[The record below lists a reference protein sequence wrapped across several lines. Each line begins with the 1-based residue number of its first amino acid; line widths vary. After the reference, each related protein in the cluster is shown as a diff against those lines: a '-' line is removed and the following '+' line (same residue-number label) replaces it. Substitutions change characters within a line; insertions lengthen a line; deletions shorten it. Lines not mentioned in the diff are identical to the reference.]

1 MQQAQRRAL
10 LSVRVGKH
18 VSKASSRRLSSY
30 AAAAP
35 WDPAGYKDFAA
46 ERLRPVR
53 DLLNQVPK
61 ISATQP
67 HVVDVG
73 CGAGG
78 SSMLLLEK
86 FPSAKMLCMDSSPEM
101 LAAAEAED
109 ALNSRALLKFKLETI
124 EEHFSTAAA
133 ASGGLYDLIF
143 ANESLH
149 WCDDLPNLMARMI
162 ARVRPGGVLGMQIP
176 DTRTQVS
183 HVLMRETAAE
193 FGLASDAIRVPTN
206 RCEPQEYGQ
215 ALLGPLCQHLDMWTT
230 T

>member
-1 MQQAQRRAL
+1 MA
-10 LSVRVGKH
+10 GFKH
-18 VSKASSRRLSSY
+18 VSKASRRLST
-30 AAAAP
+30 AAAVP
-35 WDPAGYKDFAA
+35 WDPIRYKDFAA
-46 ERLRPVR
+46 DRLRPVR
-53 DLLNQVPK
+53 DLLNRVPK

-67 HVVDVG
+67 QIVDVG

-109 ALNSRALLKFKLETI
+109 ALSSRALLKFKLQTI
-124 EEHFSTAAA
+124 EEHFSLSAA
-133 ASGGLYDLIF
+133 ASSDLYDLIF

-149 WCDDLPNLMARMI
+149 WCDDLPGLLERMI
-162 ARVRPGGVLGMQIP
+162 GRVRPGGVLGMQIP
-176 DTRTQVS
+176 DTRTQLS

-206 RCEPQEYGQ
+206 QCEPQEYGQ
-215 ALLGPLCQHLDMWTT
+215 ALLGPLCQNLDMWSTT
-230 T
+230 